1 MLFTN
6 YLLRSH
12 FGANAEV
19 GAYSALG
26 LHQAGRPADG
36 LSVVLAGPLI
46 FLELVRHRKR
56 CAPIVCLI
64 YVMFV
69 CGRSSRASVR
79 RARKHPAA
87 YKSGPGAPL
96 SGTARAAR
104 ASCTEFC
111 CCPSKTGTVE
121 GSSAA
126 SKTSDE
132 GPGASIL
139 CTCIFLGKQILPCP
153 ASCCWSNFLLLPR
166 LRFFFID

>member
-56 CAPIVCLI
+56 CVPIV
-64 YVMFV
+64 F
-69 CGRSSRASVR
+69 SVI
-79 RARKHPAA
+79 
-87 YKSGPGAPL
+87 
-96 SGTARAAR
+96 
-104 ASCTEFC
+104 
-111 CCPSKTGTVE
+111 
-121 GSSAA
+121 
-126 SKTSDE
+126 
-132 GPGASIL
+132 SISIDFQWFSL
-139 CTCIFLGKQILPCP
+139 VLWI
-153 ASCCWSNFLLLPR
+153 
-166 LRFFFID
+166 FIDFNDFH